1 MDFNIHD
8 QTGTW
13 VGIVENPT
21 SAIWT
26 RRYHKPSD
34 FELYLPATAEMLALL
49 ADDCYITREDAPDV
63 MVIEHVEI
71 KTDAEEGNY
80 ILVSGRGAECLT
92 ERRIVWPQL
101 SVSGTVDGAIY
112 RIMMDNAISPANA
125 ARALPMV
132 MREPVPFKI
141 PVTWEMGTINT
152 GTGADGESSTRCRM
166 PAPIK
171 IGNGLH
177 ISVPDGLRIHLYYYD
192 ASGAY
197 IGYSGWHTVNGYTI
211 TPSTQA
217 GAASVRIIV
226 SYEDS
231 ATITTKA
238 AANVTVHNGI
248 SAQYTGTG
256 LLVTLQEIAKAYG
269 LGFRVVT
276 ENHNVITPVFEIIN
290 GTDRSENQMEND
302 PVFFAPEY
310 ENLLSS
316 SYVLDTTKYK
326 NVAIVAGEGE
336 GKNRKTATLGSA
348 SGMARREMFVDAR
361 DLSSN
366 EGEISEAEYTAQ
378 LVGRGAEKLTENQIT
393 ESFDGEMDT
402 VNTYKLDADYT
413 LGDIVTI
420 ENEYGIRKNV
430 RISAIMEAWDA
441 EGYTA
446 IPTFENVEV

>member
-1 MDFNIHD
+1 MDFNVHD
-8 QTGTW
+8 QTGKW

-26 RRYHKPSD
+26 RRYQKPSD
-34 FELYLPATAEMLALL
+34 FELYMPATAEMLALL
-49 ADDCYITREDAPDV
+49 AEDCYITREDAPEA
-63 MVIEHVEI
+63 MLIEHVEI

-92 ERRIVWPQL
+92 ERRIVWPQIAL
-101 SVSGTVDGAIY
+101 SGPVDTAIY
-112 RIMMDNAISPANA
+112 RLMMDNAINPTNA
-125 ARALPMV
+125 ARALPLAMNSPS
-132 MREPVPFKI
+132 PVKI
-141 PVTWEMGTINT
+141 PVTWEMGTIAT
-152 GTGADGESSTRCRM
+152 GTGAEGDSATRCRM
-166 PAPIK
+166 PGPIR

-177 ISVPDGLRIHLYYYD
+177 IAVPESLRIHLYYYD

-197 IGYSGWHTVNGYTI
+197 IGYSGWHSVTGYTI
-211 TPSTQA
+211 TPSTFA
-217 GAASVRIIV
+217 GAESVRIIV
-226 SYEDS
+226 SYQDS
-231 ATITTKA
+231 APITAEA
-238 AANVTVHNGI
+238 AANVTVHHGI

-256 LLVTLQEIAKAYG
+256 LLATLQEIVKAYG

-276 ENHNVITPVFEIIN
+276 EDHNIITLIFEIIS
-290 GTDRSENQMEND
+290 GTNRSESQEEND
-302 PVFFAPEY
+302 PVIFSPEF

-316 SYVLDTTKYK
+316 SYVLDTTNYK

-348 SGMARREMFVDAR
+348 SGLARREMFVDAR

-366 EGEISEAEYTAQ
+366 DGEISEADYTAQ
-378 LVGRGAEKLTENQIT
+378 LVGRGAEKIAEHQIT

-402 VNTYKLDADYT
+402 ENTYMLDADYT
-413 LGDIVTI
+413 LGDIVTT

-430 RISAIMEAWDA
+430 RISAIMEVWDA